1 MTRPMLRV
9 VKQPEPTLDKQ
20 EQFMHLYEPVHERLS
35 RFVHSMVWNRED
47 AKDVIADTLLKA
59 YENFEKLQKKES
71 FLYFLFGI
79 ASNVVRHRNRR
90 MKFWASYDK
99 ESHENNLADD
109 SYDVYRKM
117 EVDMLYKAMNRLPEK
132 QREAL
137 SLFEISGFSIAEIR
151 QIQGGSLSGVKSRLV
166 RARQELANILK
177 TDFKISHKM
186 RLETTS

>member
-1 MTRPMLRV
+1 MLRV
-9 VKQPEPTLDKQ
+9 VKQPEPKYDKQ
-20 EQFMHLYEPVHERLS
+20 DEFMHLYGPAHERLN

-47 AKDVIADTLLKA
+47 AKDVIADTVLKA
-59 YENFEKLQKKES
+59 YENFEKLEKKEA

-79 ASNVVRHRNRR
+79 ASNIVRHRNRR
-90 MKFWASYDK
+90 MKFWAAYDQSY
-99 ESHENNLADD
+99 ENNLVDN

-117 EVDMLYKAMNRLPEK
+117 EVDTLYKAMKKLPEK

-166 RARQELANILK
+166 RARQDLANILK
-177 TDFKISHKM
+177 TEYKISHQM
-186 RLETTS
+186 HLETSY